1 MAKVDVGKKIKDCK
15 IECTDTKKTK
25 LSDFLKKNLLLY
37 FYPRDM
43 TPGCTT
49 ESIEFNANLSR
60 IKKLNYEL
68 VGVSR
73 DSIKSH
79 DKFIEKYKFKFPLIS
94 DEAEKICKLFD
105 VIKEKSLY
113 GRKYMGVDRSTF
125 LLNKKGIVLFQW
137 RNVKVKGH
145 VPEVVEKIKELA

>member
-1 MAKVDVGKKIKDCK
+1 MSKINIGKKIKDCK
-15 IECTDTKKTK
+15 IESTDTKKTK
-25 LSDFLKKNLLLY
+25 LSDFLKKNLVLY

-49 ESIEFNANLSR
+49 ESIEFNANLSK
-60 IKKLNYEL
+60 IKNQDYTL

-73 DSIKSH
+73 DSLKSH
-79 DKFIEKYKFKFPLIS
+79 AKFIEKYKFKFPLIS
-94 DEAEKICKLFD
+94 DETEKLCKIFD

-125 LLNKKGIVLFQW
+125 ILDKKGIILFQW

-145 VPEVVEKIKELA
+145 VSEVLEKIKELA

>member
-49 ESIEFNANLSR
+49 ESIEFNTNFSK

-79 DKFIEKYKFKFPLIS
+79 DKFIEKHKFKFPLIS
-94 DEAEKICKLFD
+94 DEAEKIC
-105 VIKEKSLY
+105 
-113 GRKYMGVDRSTF
+113 
-125 LLNKKGIVLFQW
+125 
-137 RNVKVKGH
+137 
-145 VPEVVEKIKELA
+145 

>member
-49 ESIEFNANLSR
+49 ESIEFNANFSK
-60 IKKLNYEL
+60 IKKLNY
-68 VGVSR
+68 S
-73 DSIKSH
+73 SM
-79 DKFIEKYKFKFPLIS
+79 
-94 DEAEKICKLFD
+94 
-105 VIKEKSLY
+105 KEKS
-113 GRKYMGVDRSTF
+113 
-125 LLNKKGIVLFQW
+125 
-137 RNVKVKGH
+137 
-145 VPEVVEKIKELA
+145 KI